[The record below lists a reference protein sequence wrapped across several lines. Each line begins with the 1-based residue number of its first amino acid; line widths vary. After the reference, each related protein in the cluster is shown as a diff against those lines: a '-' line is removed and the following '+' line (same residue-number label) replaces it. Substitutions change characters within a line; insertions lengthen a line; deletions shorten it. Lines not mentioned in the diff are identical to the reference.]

1 METKE
6 IEALNDL
13 RKALLQVNGS
23 MSRLGKD
30 KNEIVIILPK
40 DDWNYFNNVLSS
52 GVSSFSNF
60 YIRINDKE
68 FSLSGIKIQKQ
79 S

>member
-23 MSRLGKD
+23 ISRLGKD

-60 YIRINDKE
+60 YIRINDYE
-68 FSLSGIKIQKQ
+68 FSLSGIKIQRQ